1 MRKLIFSL
9 ILMTAAA
16 AALAEDL
23 EEVPPVTNEL
33 AKKECGACHMAY
45 QPALLPAQSW
55 QTIFGDLANHFGDNA
70 SLADSAREEIAAYYL
85 ANAGEAGGT
94 ASSRI
99 TESGWWLDEHDDI
112 KASRWSTTEVKF
124 KGNCIA
130 CHKAA
135 DQGSYED
142 E

>member
-1 MRKLIFSL
+1 MRKLLLSL
-9 ILMTAAA
+9 IFLMPAA

-23 EEVPPVTNEL
+23 EEVPPVANEV

-55 QTIFGDLANHFGDNA
+55 QAIFGDLANHFGDDA
-70 SLADSAREEIAAYYL
+70 SLADSVRDEVAAYYF
-85 ANAGEAGGT
+85 ANAGKYGDT
-94 ASSRI
+94 ALRI
-99 TESGWWLDEHDDI
+99 TDSSWWLDAHEEV
-112 KASRWSTTEVKF
+112 KASRWTGPEVKF

-130 CHKAA
+130 CHEGA

-142 E
+142 

>member
-1 MRKLIFSL
+1 MRIVLLTMIF
-9 ILMTAAA
+9 LMPAAA
-16 AALAEDL
+16 TLAEDL
-23 EEVPPVTNEL
+23 EEVPPVTNQM

-55 QTIFGDLANHFGDNA
+55 QAIFGDLANHFGDDA
-70 SLADSAREEIAAYYL
+70 SLADAARKEIADYYI
-85 ANAGEAGGT
+85 AHAGKTGGSAT
-94 ASSRI
+94 SRI

-112 KASRWSTTEVKF
+112 KASRWNAPEVKF

-142 E
+142 